1 MTMANAK
8 EDDAPAAAPAPI
20 PKDQQHPR
28 DPSKR
33 KPLRRCA
40 KCAVPKPEAQFKG
53 DKDGTSPYCLEC
65 RGRFPGLADA
75 RLPLAKPVARK
86 R

>member
-8 EDDAPAAAPAPI
+8 DEPAAAPAPI

-28 DPSKR
+28 DPSRR
-33 KPLRRCA
+33 KPQRRCA
-40 KCAVPKPEAQFKG
+40 KCAAPQPEAQFQDGKG
-53 DKDGTSPYCLEC
+53 LSPYCASC
-65 RGRFPGLADA
+65 RGRFPSLAAA
-75 RLPLAKPVARK
+75 RLAVQRPPRK

>member
-8 EDDAPAAAPAPI
+8 DETAAAPAPQPI

-33 KPLRRCA
+33 KPPRRCA

-53 DKDGTSPYCLEC
+53 DKDGETSPYCLEC
-65 RGRFPGLADA
+65 RGRFPSLRAA
-75 RLPLAKPVARK
+75 RIAAKPRK